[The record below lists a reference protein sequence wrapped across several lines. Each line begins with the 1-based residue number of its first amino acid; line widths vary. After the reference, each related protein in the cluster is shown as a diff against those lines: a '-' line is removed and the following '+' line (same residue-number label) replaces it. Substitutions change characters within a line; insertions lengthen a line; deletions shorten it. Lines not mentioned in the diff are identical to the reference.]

1 MIIDAM
7 SNMQMFSQVSKTSA
21 IIKHTIYYGTI
32 SDFGT
37 LTLFWDLSIE
47 VDLDL
52 HSDAFSS

>member
-7 SNMQMFSQVSKTSA
+7 SNMQKFSQISKTYA
-21 IIKHTIYYGTI
+21 IIKHTIHYDTI
-32 SDFGT
+32 LDFGT

-52 HSDAFSS
+52 RPDAFS